1 MTDEPM
7 FSLTFQPHLPA
18 EHMVITQNIG
28 TSEPNTVHILKLE
41 QTDLN
46 SQQSVKN
53 CWGKR
58 QAV

>member
-7 FSLTFQPHLPA
+7 LSLTFQPHLPA

-46 SQQSVKN
+46 SQQ
-53 CWGKR
+53 
-58 QAV
+58 